1 MTVTNTARDQY
12 LATLATI
19 INTGTV
25 RTPEAMDSAAHEVA
39 RDLAKTHNLSEADLF
54 ELTPRNWLSDP
65 AGSGSGQEARALLTI
80 AQPVLHVPMAVIS
93 PIAARSASNAREAD
107 LRIVFTR
114 SDAVKS
120 NPRPAEFLE
129 EIELQK
135 VNPGELLKKLQA
147 LFAHPRFAD
156 LYGVRDMRAHS
167 ALFDRV
173 ARTTASVVGDIQRKG
188 QPGPDVRAGG
198 VPVSGPEYEA
208 RMVGIGSLY
217 DLPPKMSLIALA
229 YHTLRATLILDH
241 IGETALRSAI
251 GGQTTGLVS
260 GRRPTDLFVLKG
272 IDGDPGKL
280 AIFFDEAVQQKFHGA
295 PDGKKDIAARLG
307 AVISKAEEE
316 FSRLADAW
324 VPYALIYDD
333 FTRQSSLVADRLK
346 ERERAA
352 AAGAQG

>member
-1 MTVTNTARDQY
+1 MSVTGTARDQY

-25 RTPEAMDSAAHEVA
+25 RTPEAMESAAHEVA
-39 RDLAKTHNLSEADLF
+39 RDLAKTHNVSEADLF
-54 ELTPRNWLSDP
+54 ELAPRNWLTDP
-65 AGSGSGQEARALLTI
+65 AGYGSGQEARALLTI

-120 NPRPAEFLE
+120 NPRPPEFLE
-129 EIELQK
+129 EIELHN
-135 VNPGELLKKLQA
+135 VNVADLMKKLQA

-156 LYGVRDMRAHS
+156 LYGVRDLRAHS
-167 ALFDRV
+167 AFFDRV
-173 ARTTASVVGDIQRKG
+173 ARTTASVVDDIQRKG

-208 RMVGIGSLY
+208 RLVGIGSLF

-229 YHTLRATLILDH
+229 YHTLRATLVLDH

-251 GGQTTGLVS
+251 GGHSTGLQS
-260 GRRPTDLFVLKG
+260 GHRPTDLFVLRG
-272 IDGDPGKL
+272 LDGNPGKL
-280 AIFFDEAVQQKFHGA
+280 AVFFDEAVQQKFHTA
-295 PDGKKDIAARLG
+295 PDGNKDIAARLG
-307 AVISKAEEE
+307 GVIAKAEEE

-333 FTRQSSLVADRLK
+333 FTRKSSLVAERLK
-346 ERERAA
+346 EREQAA
-352 AAGAQG
+352 TGGQG